1 MSNDRSRAPG
11 WRAAIKLWFLLDV
24 VVALAPP
31 LYWAMDGDMTP
42 IAGVPAA
49 LCYFL
54 AVNVFITAS
63 LVAAYL
69 LDQADGESAA

>member
-1 MSNDRSRAPG
+1 MSNERSLRPS
-11 WRAAIKLWFLLDV
+11 WRAVIKLWFLLDV
-24 VVALAPP
+24 IVALAPP
-31 LYWAMDGDMTP
+31 LYWAAGGDMTP

-49 LCYFL
+49 LFYFL

-63 LVAAYL
+63 LVTAYL